1 MGDNDLTAFPPHIE
15 KFVHLEVVSGMKPA
29 LMIASNSSYLTH
41 QCTLKRDHTQTLKRT
56 RAWVIFA
63 REEFRSFY
71 KAGWTLLG
79 GMISC
84 MHCLSDI

>member
-41 QCTLKRDHTQTLKRT
+41 QCTLKRDHTQTHKHT
-56 RAWVIFA
+56 RAWVILA
-63 REEFRSFY
+63 REQFEVLTKLVGLYWGESFR
-71 KAGWTLLG
+71 ACTG
-79 GMISC
+79 
-84 MHCLSDI
+84 